1 MNNIEQHI
9 SRLLLSNDCVIIP
22 DFGGFITHY
31 TEARYSEEQNMFLPP
46 RREVGFNSNLT
57 MNDSLLVQDFV
68 ETYDISYPEALRRIE
83 KNVEELRQCLNT
95 VGCYVFNG
103 IGTIARNE
111 DGQYTF
117 KPFAAG
123 IITPD
128 YYALSAFE
136 IKQIEAKEET
146 GLKLIEVS
154 KSDDS
159 LEMEVFEADD
169 NGGKVTMSVRMLRNI
184 AAAVVAAIVF
194 LLSPISLS
202 TDNQPMTSTIVSN
215 ITTLSKIAKET
226 TNEIKE
232 IAMPKLTA
240 DGEQATMQSEIKE
253 NEAKNVKM
261 YTIVMAS
268 KVSEKNATRYVSDLT
283 ARGMSKASAI
293 LKNLNSKVIYGKY
306 STQGEAYNVR
316 NKLAQ
321 QNEFKDCWVMELN
334 N

>member
-1 MNNIEQHI
+1 MNNIDQHI

-31 TEARYSEEQNMFLPP
+31 CEACYSEERNVFLPP
-46 RREVGFNSNLT
+46 RREVGFNRNLT

-68 ETYDISYPEALRRIE
+68 ETYDISYPEALRWIE
-83 KNVEELRQCLNT
+83 RNVEELRRSLNT

-103 IGTIARNE
+103 IGTISQNE

-117 KPFAAG
+117 KPFGAG

-136 IKQIEAKEET
+136 IKQIERKDET
-146 GLKLIEVS
+146 GLMLIEGG
-154 KSDDS
+154 KSYD
-159 LEMEVFEADD
+159 ADD
-169 NGGKVTMSVRMLRNI
+169 EETPVAENDNGKVTLSVRMIRNI

-202 TDNQPMTSTIVSN
+202 SDSQPMTSTIVSN

-226 TNEIKE
+226 TNEIREMAMTKQAVESVQTNTAAELKE
-232 IAMPKLTA
+232 
-240 DGEQATMQSEIKE
+240 SEAV
-253 NEAKNVKM
+253 NTRF
-261 YTIVMAS
+261 YTIVIAS
-268 KVSEKNATRYVSDLT
+268 KVSERNASRYASDLS
-283 ARGMSKASAI
+283 ARGMNEVSTIQKE
-293 LKNLNSKVIYGKY
+293 LNSKVVYGKY
-306 STQGEAYNVR
+306 STQGAAYSVR
-316 NKLAQ
+316 NRLAQ
-321 QNEFKDCWVMELN
+321 QSEFKDCWVMEIN